1 MATLTVKKRGKN
13 FIIYNEGVVKI
24 ENVRFSFP
32 HLDKPW
38 AGKDPK
44 PGQKE
49 KFSIRGMCLKTT
61 HQEVKDAIVDLMNE
75 MLLAKKIAKLPPK
88 DKFFRN
94 GDDEKDVH
102 YEGNWI
108 ISASEERRPT
118 VRNRRGELITEPSE
132 ILNLID
138 GGYWGHILIRPW
150 FQDNKHGQKINAGL
164 VGVQHIRDDETFG
177 EGRIDDTDAW
187 AAEEGSDDGMGATAT
202 ADADDGL

>member
-1 MATLTVKKRGKN
+1 MATLTIKKRGKN
-13 FIIYNEGVVKI
+13 YIWYNEGVIKV

-38 AGKDPK
+38 AGKDAK
-44 PGQKE
+44 PDQKA
-49 KFSIRGMCLKTT
+49 KFSIRGMLPKTT
-61 HQEVKDAIVDLMNE
+61 HLEVKDAMVQLMNE
-75 MLLAKKIAKLPPK
+75 MLAAKKIPKLAPK

-94 GDDEKDVH
+94 GDDEKDPI
-102 YEGNWI
+102 YEGHWI
-108 ISASEERRPT
+108 ISASEERRPS
-118 VRNRRGELITEPSE
+118 VRNKRGELVSEPSE

-150 FQDNKHGQKINAGL
+150 VQDNKHGQKINAGL

-202 ADADDGL
+202 AEDDGL